1 MDAKIITY
9 SIAHKPAA
17 VRSKLNR
24 ELNGYTDV
32 SHGGKYR
39 YKRQGLLEG
48 IIHKKP
54 ARNTIVAA
62 KEPAK
67 MIIEL
72 LQEFNAKVSTID
84 IKIDLSELK
93 R

>member
-54 ARNTIVAA
+54 ARNTIIAA
-62 KEPAK
+62 EEPARI
-67 MIIEL
+67 IIEL